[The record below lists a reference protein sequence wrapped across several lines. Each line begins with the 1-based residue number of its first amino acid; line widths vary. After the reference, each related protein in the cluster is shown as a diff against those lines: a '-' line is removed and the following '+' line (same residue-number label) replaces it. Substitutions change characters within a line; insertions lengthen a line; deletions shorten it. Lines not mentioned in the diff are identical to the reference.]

1 MQFFK
6 VSQNILE
13 RREFPMKYFVEG
25 NDYCDEGKVEE
36 RPDTE
41 EDGDEDDNE
50 DDEEVDEAGDDNE
63 DEDEG
68 WSRSRRLTQ
77 RRGGEQ

>member
-13 RREFPMKYFVEG
+13 RREFPMKYFVDG

-36 RPDTE
+36 RPDTD

-50 DDEEVDEAGDDNE
+50 EDEVGDDNE

-68 WSRSRRLTQ
+68 WSRRLTQ

>member
-1 MQFFK
+1 M
-6 VSQNILE
+6 
-13 RREFPMKYFVEG
+13 
-25 NDYCDEGKVEE
+25 EE

-50 DDEEVDEAGDDNE
+50 DDGE

-68 WSRSRRLTQ
+68 WSMSRRLTQ